1 MMKWVNCLCS
11 LCGLKM
17 GTSEVLGS
25 PASSILASPPPAENH
40 IVAPNPPIRQDSIQL
55 TVDLPAQKTLSNQSL
70 VNEDLSNQ
78 ILDEIEAREKGH
90 MVVEDRSVEDSEQLG
105 YTELSECTT
114 GHNGNGEFIELY
126 DVPNHSGW
134 HPLPG

>member
-1 MMKWVNCLCS
+1 M
-11 LCGLKM
+11 
-17 GTSEVLGS
+17 
-25 PASSILASPPPAENH
+25 
-40 IVAPNPPIRQDSIQL
+40 APNPPIRQDSIQL

-90 MVVEDRSVEDSEQLG
+90 MVVEDRRVEDSEQLG

-114 GHNGNGEFIELY
+114 G
-126 DVPNHSGW
+126 V
-134 HPLPG
+134 